1 MLKLK
6 EFQNAKM
13 LLFDGESGLRGKRV
27 QNILKE
33 KYDLKIHAEP
43 YFKRSM
49 AERAIKEVKL
59 RMALLLEMEGMIKN
73 GNVHLKN
80 ISLYMF
86 FVFLGQP
93 LTKWRD
99 YLDRV
104 VDSINHHNER
114 TFKSM
119 NQLLVSYFTQPTHH
133 MLQTPNK
140 YYKYNINDKVFLEA
154 TPSQRKSLSFK
165 YSLNRGMFFY
175 KNLKKGFF
183 FIVLLL
189 QESYK
194 IN

>member
-1 MLKLK
+1 
-6 EFQNAKM
+6 
-13 LLFDGESGLRGKRV
+13 
-27 QNILKE
+27 
-33 KYDLKIHAEP
+33 
-43 YFKRSM
+43 
-49 AERAIKEVKL
+49 
-59 RMALLLEMEGMIKN
+59 
-73 GNVHLKN
+73 
-80 ISLYMF
+80 MF

-165 YSLNRGMFFY
+165 YSLNRGMFFT
-175 KNLKKGFF
+175 KPLKKVSF
-183 FIVLLL
+183 LLYYYCRKVTKSTKRKNHS
-189 QESYK
+189 QTNGCKEQHSASYVHGTCVSTG
-194 IN
+194 

>member
-73 GNVHLKN
+73 GNVHLKT
-80 ISLYMF
+80 SLCTC
-86 FVFLGQP
+86 FLF
-93 LTKWRD
+93 
-99 YLDRV
+99 
-104 VDSINHHNER
+104 S
-114 TFKSM
+114 
-119 NQLLVSYFTQPTHH
+119 
-133 MLQTPNK
+133 
-140 YYKYNINDKVFLEA
+140 
-154 TPSQRKSLSFK
+154 
-165 YSLNRGMFFY
+165 
-175 KNLKKGFF
+175 
-183 FIVLLL
+183 
-189 QESYK
+189 
-194 IN
+194 